1 MQGLKTFSYT
11 TCIVGFVL
19 LVGSYQYVF
28 EDWNEMIHTGGRDR
42 CYYNEFCYRV
52 GGYDIPFNLMIS
64 DLVYMI
70 HGLILAWSV
79 WVMEAEL
86 SVRLVPQASA

>member
-1 MQGLKTFSYT
+1 
-11 TCIVGFVL
+11 
-19 LVGSYQYVF
+19 
-28 EDWNEMIHTGGRDR
+28 MIHTGGRDR

-70 HGLILAWSV
+70 HGLILVGVGDGSRVISSLDATSKRV
-79 WVMEAEL
+79 GTTCQL
-86 SVRLVPQASA
+86 CDFRQAKSSYRNTS